1 MASEVAPWLP
11 PATVAGQLPGV
22 ELDEAGELPADVE
35 LARLAAAEFVEDARG
50 DLRTP
55 DGFVATARVQLGAAL
70 LAGRWHARKGSPQGL
85 VGFSEFGPAAV
96 MREDPDV
103 ARLLG
108 LGRYG
113 KPGAL

>member
-22 ELDEAGELPADVE
+22 ELDGSGELPADVE
-35 LARLAAAEFVEDARG
+35 LARMAAAEFVEGARG

-55 DGFVATARVQLGAAL
+55 EGFTAGPAVQLGAAL
-70 LAGRWHARKGSPQGL
+70 LVGRLHARKGSPQGL

-96 MREDPDV
+96 LREDPDV

-108 LGRYG
+108 LGRYA
-113 KPGAL
+113 KPVAG